1 MRVLRLAAIPAA
13 ILLAGCTITLV
24 EEPAPPLKPGVALLV
39 ITGGAPEATLFLN
52 GSLVGPLSANS
63 SLELGAG
70 LYEVTIVAPG
80 FKTFNTLVRLVLGE
94 RTFLRYRP
102 ERL

>member
-1 MRVLRLAAIPAA
+1 MRFLSLAVIPAA
-13 ILLAGCTITLV
+13 LLLAGCTVTLV
-24 EEPAPPLKPGVALLV
+24 GEPAPPLRPGVALLV

-70 LYEVTIVAPG
+70 PHEVTIVAPG
-80 FKTFNTLVRLVLGE
+80 HRTFNTLVRLVLGE
-94 RTFLRYRP
+94 RTVLRYRP